1 MNHSH
6 PYSIKRHGTTLEKCE
21 HEPVQTPGCIQAH
34 GVLLV
39 LRLSDLTILQASEN
53 SQEWLGLSPQDLL
66 AKNIAEAV
74 GEPAAQSIRNALDRE
89 RVEKIPL
96 YLTTLKAGEQK
107 NTRSLHVNLHT
118 YSGLALLELEDA
130 SACDTEP
137 PDQLHVDPDY
147 YGLVRKTL
155 TRFQE
160 ASSIK
165 ALSQTIT
172 EELRRI
178 TELDRVMVY
187 YFHADDSGD
196 VIAESKREDQASW
209 LGWRYPA
216 HDIPRPAREIFK
228 KIWSRPV
235 PDVRAELFEMV
246 PLLNPDTQEPL
257 DMTYCSLRGVSVM
270 YTEYLDNMGVRAALT
285 LPLIREGEL
294 WGLIACHHNTPKL
307 TSYRIRAASE
317 FLARAASQLLMQA
330 EERENTEYRIS
341 LDAANYALI
350 AKVALAPELSAFTEG
365 PVHLGAGLDCGGAA
379 IFCQESWNL
388 VGHTPQI
395 QEMAE
400 LGEWLLN
407 QPACQEGSPNPIF
420 VTDHL
425 SDLYPAAKNFAGCA
439 SGVMAFCFSRNP
451 LGLIFYFK
459 PETLQT
465 LTWAGNPH
473 ELPVVEGPHGS
484 RLSPRKSFE
493 LWRETVSNR
502 SMPWKKLEIEAVLK
516 LRGLVIDML
525 VSRAE
530 QLNALRLRV
539 VEQTQ
544 ELAVSNA
551 RLQAVLDAATQISVI
566 AANPEGLITVF
577 NSGAEQM
584 LGYTSEEMVGKQTPA
599 IFHLESEI
607 VARGQELTEEMGKPV
622 QGFHVFVE
630 KARNGQPEERE
641 WTYVRKDGSHLT
653 VALVIT
659 ASFDASGK
667 VDGFLGM
674 AKDLSTTKQT
684 ERDLKSLAL
693 RLGLATQAMQ
703 AGVWDWDVRTNV
715 IDWDKK
721 MYEIYGQPVNG
732 PVTYQKWADAVV
744 PEDFPHAE
752 ATLQRVIAS
761 KSSASAEFRITVPNG
776 ALRHIHAAE
785 GVVLDDAGEVVR
797 VIGVNIDTTERK
809 KLEHQFLRSQRIE
822 SMGTLAGGIA
832 HELNNILAPIMMSI
846 HILKDTAH
854 DIETDDILETID
866 HSAKRGADIVRQV
879 LSLARGVE
887 GERIE
892 VQPKSLLK
900 DLENIIKNT
909 FPKDVRLQLS
919 IPDNTWAIWGDPTQV
934 HQILLNLCLNARDAM
949 PHGGSLAVRIE
960 NCALDEQYAAMNL
973 QAKAGRYVNISVTD
987 TGTGIPPELID
998 KIFEPFFTTKELNKG
1013 TGLGLSTVI
1022 AIVKSHGGIIN
1033 VYSEPGNGT
1042 TFKVYLPAVEIA
1054 SDARKAQS
1062 GKVSLP
1068 RGNGEMV
1075 LVVDDE
1081 PSILTITSR
1090 TLQASGY
1097 QVLTATDGA
1106 NAVAVYLQHKKDI
1119 AVVLTDMAM
1128 PVMDGPAM
1136 IHALMRINPTVKI
1149 IAASGLNANGSVTKV
1164 SEPRVRH
1171 FLAKPY
1177 TAGALLKTL
1186 HVILDEA

>member
-1 MNHSH
+1 LRGESL
-6 PYSIKRHGTTLEKCE
+6 KERGL
-21 HEPVQTPGCIQAH
+21 QTKKVFREMGLIVVAS
-34 GVLLV
+34 VLV
-39 LRLSDLTILQASEN
+39 FVTCYQ
-53 SQEWLGLSPQDLL
+53 LGLSDKAVAYIVAHGDGAGTILD
-66 AKNIAEAV
+66 EA
-74 GEPAAQSIRNALDRE
+74 I
-89 RVEKIPL
+89 
-96 YLTTLKAGEQK
+96 LTL
-107 NTRSLHVNLHT
+107 VFFCV
-118 YSGLALLELEDA
+118 ALLIFSFRRWKESRAE
-130 SACDTEP
+130 
-137 PDQLHVDPDY
+137 
-147 YGLVRKTL
+147 
-155 TRFQE
+155 
-160 ASSIK
+160 
-165 ALSQTIT
+165 ALSQTQIST
-172 EELRRI
+172 ALSTVHNE
-178 TELDRVMVY
+178 M
-187 YFHADDSGD
+187 
-196 VIAESKREDQASW
+196 ESQ
-209 LGWRYPA
+209 
-216 HDIPRPAREIFK
+216 
-228 KIWSRPV
+228 
-235 PDVRAELFEMV
+235 VRQRTAEMV
-246 PLLNPDTQEPL
+246 KVNE
-257 DMTYCSLRGVSVM
+257 
-270 YTEYLDNMGVRAALT
+270 ALH
-285 LPLIREGEL
+285 LEI
-294 WGLIACHHNTPKL
+294 
-307 TSYRIRAASE
+307 TSR
-317 FLARAASQLLMQA
+317 QQA
-330 EERENTEYRIS
+330 E
-341 LDAANYALI
+341 D
-350 AKVALAPELSAFTEG
+350 
-365 PVHLGAGLDCGGAA
+365 
-379 IFCQESWNL
+379 
-388 VGHTPQI
+388 
-395 QEMAE
+395 
-400 LGEWLLN
+400 
-407 QPACQEGSPNPIF
+407 
-420 VTDHL
+420 
-425 SDLYPAAKNFAGCA
+425 
-439 SGVMAFCFSRNP
+439 
-451 LGLIFYFK
+451 
-459 PETLQT
+459 
-465 LTWAGNPH
+465 
-473 ELPVVEGPHGS
+473 
-484 RLSPRKSFE
+484 RLKTS
-493 LWRETVSNR
+493 
-502 SMPWKKLEIEAVLK
+502 
-516 LRGLVIDML
+516 
-525 VSRAE
+525 
-530 QLNALRLRV
+530 ALRL
-539 VEQTQ
+539 
-544 ELAVSNA
+544 S
-551 RLQAVLDAATQISVI
+551 
-566 AANPEGLITVF
+566 
-577 NSGAEQM
+577 
-584 LGYTSEEMVGKQTPA
+584 
-599 IFHLESEI
+599 
-607 VARGQELTEEMGKPV
+607 
-622 QGFHVFVE
+622 
-630 KARNGQPEERE
+630 
-641 WTYVRKDGSHLT
+641 
-653 VALVIT
+653 
-659 ASFDASGK
+659 
-667 VDGFLGM
+667 
-674 AKDLSTTKQT
+674 
-684 ERDLKSLAL
+684 
-693 RLGLATQAMQ
+693 LATQAMQ

-809 KLEHQFLRSQRIE
+809 NLEHQFLRSQRIE

-846 HILKDTAH
+846 HLLKDTPH
-854 DIETDDILETID
+854 DKDTDDILETID

-909 FPKDVRLQLS
+909 FPKDVRLELT

-949 PHGGSLAVRIE
+949 PHGGRLAVRIE

-987 TGTGIPPELID
+987 SGTGIPPELID

-1042 TFKVYLPAVEIA
+1042 TFKVYMPAVEIA
-1054 SDARKAQS
+1054 SDARKTQS

-1186 HVILDEA
+1186 HVILDEAR